1 MSNTFGSFSSNVESR
16 PGLVTTFSGSDIK
29 VVFGNIE
36 VGNLQG
42 ISWSVNREVRPIF
55 VCGEP
60 NALSYSKNKRGVAGS
75 MVLTCFDR
83 HALRDIMDQ
92 CLVYRQDQSFVP
104 GITEQGITDGNS
116 SDIDVNSAGR
126 KAVYADEIPPFNA
139 MLYGRN
145 EFNKKMYMTIYD
157 ITIISE
163 GAGISID
170 DGIQEAQFTYVAR
183 HVDGWRNI
191 SPTTSTTVDSE
202 SISLDTFGGSS
213 TPTLDI

>member
-1 MSNTFGSFSSNVESR
+1 MANDSTSFNSTVSSR
-16 PGLVTTFSGSDIK
+16 PGIVTTFSGSDIK

-83 HALRDIMDQ
+83 HALRDVMEI
-92 CLVYRQDQSFVP
+92 CLVYRNDQTFVP
-104 GITEQGITDGNS
+104 GVTEQGIG
-116 SDIDVNSAGR
+116 AGDMNAVLNADFAGSR
-126 KAVYADEIPPFNA
+126 TAVYADEIPPFNA
-139 MLYGRN
+139 VLYGRN
-145 EFNKKMYMTIYD
+145 EFNKRMRMAIYD

-183 HVDGWRNI
+183 HIDGWR
-191 SPTTSTTVDSE
+191 SDSLESGTTVASE
-202 SISLDTFGGSS
+202 TQSFGA
-213 TPTLDI
+213 TPGGLGFI

>member
-1 MSNTFGSFSSNVESR
+1 MSDTTTFNSNTATR
-16 PGLVTTFSGSDIK
+16 PGIVTTFSGSDIK

-83 HALRDIMDQ
+83 HALRDVMEI
-92 CLVYRQDQSFVP
+92 CKVYRNDATFVP
-104 GITEQGITDGNS
+104 GITEEGIG
-116 SDIDVNSAGR
+116 AGQMNAVLDNQQDR

-139 MLYGRN
+139 ILYGRN
-145 EFNKKMYMTIYD
+145 EFDKKMRMAIYD

-183 HVDGWRNI
+183 HIDGWR
-191 SPTTSTTVDSE
+191 SE
-202 SISLDTFGGSS
+202 SAATGTSVQSEVQSFGGSPGGLGFTS
-213 TPTLDI
+213 

>member
-1 MSNTFGSFSSNVESR
+1 MSTFASNEGSR
-16 PGLVTTFSGSDIK
+16 PGLITTFSGSDIK
-29 VVFGNIE
+29 VVFGNVE

-83 HALRDIMDQ
+83 HALRDIMQLSAVFRADQ
-92 CLVYRQDQSFVP
+92 TFIP
-104 GITEQGITDGNS
+104 GRTEDGIQTSGNPFA
-116 SDIDVNSAGR
+116 DVTSR
-126 KAVYADEIPPFNA
+126 KALYADEIPPFNA
-139 MLYGRN
+139 TLYGRN
-145 EFNKKMYMTIYD
+145 EFNKKMVMKIYD
-157 ITIISE
+157 VTIISE

-191 SPTTSTTVDSE
+191 TNLQGSTNQTATVQQE
-202 SISLDTFGGSS
+202 VATQGGFFG
-213 TPTLDI
+213 